1 MSKKFEELRP
11 FDLEAAKAGAPI
23 CYMDGDIPSSW
34 FIHDDVLYVEW
45 SNEPERFVQFKA
57 DTGLDRWC
65 MAPLCWVEDRP
76 VYKGDVLWNKL
87 YPEYRYDV
95 ARFENG
101 IIYSLQ
107 NETYSHCED
116 VENLTWVGPH
126 LCMVEG
132 KPLCASDTLWLDW
145 SGGPSPVRAVA
156 RDDYGIVIQHLDE
169 RLEYLGQCCEAIEHL
184 SWTKPKKTVKKEG
197 WIAVKTG
204 EKPVSYAAWC
214 SYVYETKEQAEA
226 HYGAQTACIRIEWE
240 EEA

>member
-101 IIYSLQ
+101 RIYSLQ
-107 NETYSHCED
+107 NETYSHCE
-116 VENLTWVGPH
+116 E
-126 LCMVEG
+126 
-132 KPLCASDTLWLDW
+132 
-145 SGGPSPVRAVA
+145 
-156 RDDYGIVIQHLDE
+156 
-169 RLEYLGQCCEAIEHL
+169 IEDL
-184 SWTKPKKTVKKEG
+184 SWTKPKKMVKKEG

-214 SYVYETKEQAEA
+214 SHVYETKEQAEA

>member
-101 IIYSLQ
+101 RIYSLQ
-107 NETYSHCED
+107 NETYSHCEH

-145 SGGPSPVRAVA
+145 SGGPPWFVLLRGAPAV
-156 RDDYGIVIQHLDE
+156 
-169 RLEYLGQCCEAIEHL
+169 
-184 SWTKPKKTVKKEG
+184 S
-197 WIAVKTG
+197 
-204 EKPVSYAAWC
+204 
-214 SYVYETKEQAEA
+214 
-226 HYGAQTACIRIEWE
+226 
-240 EEA
+240 

>member
-87 YPEYRYDV
+87 YPAYRYDV

-101 IIYSLQ
+101 RIYSLQ

-116 VENLTWVGPH
+116 VENLTWVGPTFAWWRAS
-126 LCMVEG
+126 LCV
-132 KPLCASDTLWLDW
+132 
-145 SGGPSPVRAVA
+145 PVTRCGLTGVVG
-156 RDDYGIVIQHLDE
+156 RPRFVLLRGM
-169 RLEYLGQCCEAIEHL
+169 
-184 SWTKPKKTVKKEG
+184 TTV
-197 WIAVKTG
+197 
-204 EKPVSYAAWC
+204 S
-214 SYVYETKEQAEA
+214 
-226 HYGAQTACIRIEWE
+226 
-240 EEA
+240 

>member
-87 YPEYRYDV
+87 YPGYRYDV

-101 IIYSLQ
+101 RIYSLQ

-116 VENLTWVGPH
+116 VENLTWVGAP
-126 LCMVEG
+126 
-132 KPLCASDTLWLDW
+132 PLH
-145 SGGPSPVRAVA
+145 GG
-156 RDDYGIVIQHLDE
+156 
-169 RLEYLGQCCEAIEHL
+169 GQAFVC
-184 SWTKPKKTVKKEG
+184 
-197 WIAVKTG
+197 
-204 EKPVSYAAWC
+204 
-214 SYVYETKEQAEA
+214 Q
-226 HYGAQTACIRIEWE
+226 
-240 EEA
+240 